1 MKLKASHVLTLPVLT
16 LLAASLQAA
25 EPEASP
31 ATTAPA
37 AAADAAPAAAP
48 AAEAAASE
56 AADENPA
63 DWDVVITPR
72 LFLFDYFDGVGED
85 KTQFL
90 ERYDYRESFSND
102 DTRSGWYA
110 DLDLDITVSK
120 EDCDLF
126 VLERRGFGEHNHRG
140 SAKYC
145 NDALSAYGNYSHYRS
160 ATGGI
165 DYLYRPSEP
174 ALLDYGT
181 GGTGGGGGG
190 GQGGGFANTFTDES
204 GTSHYSIDRT
214 TYGAGLKLKPSVLG
228 GWATAAVDYS
238 GYQREGNKFA
248 AFLLEGGGGGGA
260 GQTRW
265 RGINLAVDERM
276 NRIGLTLTASPQ
288 KRFELA
294 YEVSY
299 EEFVNNA
306 PELQMQSLTGT
317 TIPSPVASLFY
328 VADTSLV
335 THGIRFSKNFND
347 RVLVNAGYGMSWLD
361 QDSFSAYETASGHN
375 KGKISTDNAYLT
387 ANGRISPDVS
397 VEGHIKYYDHDNDSS
412 FGDALI
418 SSTTLIAPRI
428 DSINSMDYGVSA
440 NWRADLMKSGFT
452 AGWRHL
458 DRERDLTWGGGGQSI
473 DPLQSLYREDTV
485 SDEVYFK
492 WSARPAQGWTTELKP
507 SYLWSDKTGLVVEP
521 EEAFL
526 LKLKASY
533 AAPEGW
539 VASGFYDY
547 KNRENSNNTFTD
559 GGGLLSQSQSLEGT
573 LHSAGLSLN
582 YMPRDYLN
590 VYGNLYW
597 MQDDVSNYLF
607 SSSVQR
613 WNPAV
618 VFTLVDEPNYKIDSY
633 VFNFGG
639 DWDASEELKLSASYT
654 YTRSKGD
661 VASGI
666 VYDQLAAA
674 TGTVDSVIDNTL
686 HSFAVGGDYLLGE
699 KSTIKL
705 NYIYDRY
712 NDDAYDLLSGGVHT
726 LALGLAYTLQ

>member
-1 MKLKASHVLTLPVLT
+1 MKLKKSLVLTLPALT
-16 LLAASLQAA
+16 LIAASLQAA
-25 EPEASP
+25 EPDASP
-31 ATTAPA
+31 ATPAPPVS
-37 AAADAAPAAAP
+37 ADAAPAEAP
-48 AAEAAASE
+48 AAEITAAEAPPENAAA
-56 AADENPA
+56 
-63 DWDVVITPR
+63 WDVVLTPR

-85 KTQFL
+85 KTHYL
-90 ERYDYRESFSND
+90 ERYDYRESFSNN

-145 NDALSAYGNYSHYRS
+145 NDALRAYGNYSHYRS

-165 DYLYRPSEP
+165 DYLFSPGQV
-174 ALLDYGT
+174 A
-181 GGTGGGGGG
+181 GGTGGGGS
-190 GQGGGFANTFTDES
+190 GQGGGFVNTFTDNS
-204 GTSHYSIDRT
+204 GTALYSIDRT
-214 TYGAGLKLKPSVLG
+214 TYGAGLKLKPNVLG

-248 AFLLEGGGGGGA
+248 PFLLDRIGNMGDGT
-260 GQTRW
+260 GQQRW

-288 KRFELA
+288 KLFEIA

-299 EEFVNNA
+299 EEFKNNA
-306 PELQMQSLTGT
+306 PELQMQRDITDPNDLAVPNNTD
-317 TIPSPVASLFY
+317 PLASLFY

-335 THGIRFSKNFND
+335 THGIRISKNFDN
-347 RVLVNAGYGMSWLD
+347 RVLVNAGYGISWLD

-375 KGKISTDNAYLT
+375 KGKISTDNAYIT
-387 ANGRISPDVS
+387 VNGRVSPDLS
-397 VEGHIKYYDHDNDSS
+397 LEGYVKYYNHDNDSS

-418 SSTTLIAPRI
+418 NTTTLVAPRI
-428 DSINSMDYGVSA
+428 DRIDSMDYGVSA
-440 NWRADLMKSGFT
+440 NWGADFLKSGFI

-458 DRERDLTWGGGGQSI
+458 DRERDLTWGSI

-485 SDEVYFK
+485 SDEIFLR
-492 WSARPAQGWTTELKP
+492 WTARPGQGWTTTVTP
-507 SYLWSDKTGLVVEP
+507 AYLWSDKTGLVVEP
-521 EEAFL
+521 EEAFT
-526 LKLKASY
+526 LKTKASY
-533 AAPEGW
+533 ASAQGW

-547 KNRENSNNTFTD
+547 KNRKNDNNTFTD
-559 GGGLLSQSQSLEGT
+559 GDGSISQIQSLDGT

-582 YMPRDYLN
+582 HMPRDYLN
-590 VYGNLYW
+590 LYGNLYW
-597 MQDDVSNYLF
+597 MQDDVSSYLF
-607 SSSVQR
+607 SSSTQR

-618 VFTLVDEPNYKIDSY
+618 SFTLVDEPNYKIDSY
-633 VFNFGG
+633 VFNLGG
-639 DWDASEELKLSASYT
+639 DWDINEKLNLSASYT

-661 VASGI
+661 VASGT
-666 VYDQLAAA
+666 VYDRLVTA

-686 HSFAVGGDYLLGE
+686 HSFAVGSDYILGE
-699 KSTIKL
+699 KSTVRL

-726 LALGLAYTLQ
+726 LALGLAYALR

>member
-63 DWDVVITPR
+63 NWDVVITPR

-458 DRERDLTWGGGGQSI
+458 DRERDLTWGNGTTSV